1 MERGEAVKLLLDTH
15 IWLWSFL
22 QPERLIPRVSG
33 ALEDPETELWLS
45 PISVWEALML
55 AERNRIRLDPT
66 PEQWVREALRRV
78 PMVEPALNR
87 EVAIQ
92 SRRLS
97 IPTEDPADR
106 FIAATA
112 LVHELTLA
120 THDRNLLE
128 IDGVTVL
135 SNRRG
140 TAD

>member
-1 MERGEAVKLLLDTH
+1 MGRGEAVKLLLDTH

-22 QPERLIPRVSG
+22 QPERLIPRVSE
-33 ALEDPETELWLS
+33 ALENSESELWLS

-55 AERNRIRLDPT
+55 AERGRVRLLPT
-66 PEQWVREALRRV
+66 PERWVREALLRV

-92 SRRLS
+92 SRSLS
-97 IPTEDPADR
+97 IATEDPADR

-112 LVHELTLA
+112 LFHELTLV
-120 THDRNLLE
+120 THDRNLLD

-135 SNRRG
+135 SNRSG
-140 TAD
+140 SPG